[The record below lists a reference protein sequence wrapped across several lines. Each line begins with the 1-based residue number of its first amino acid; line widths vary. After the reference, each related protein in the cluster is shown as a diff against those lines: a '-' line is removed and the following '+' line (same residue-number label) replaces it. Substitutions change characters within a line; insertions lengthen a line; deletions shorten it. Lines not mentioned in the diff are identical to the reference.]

1 MGGDPVIGFARG
13 DEWTVAVEQ
22 AALPVSVII
31 GTRLEA
37 TMAAGWRWR
46 VRARAGRSVLRF
58 GGRRLRR

>member
-1 MGGDPVIGFARG
+1 VIGFARG
-13 DEWTVAVEQ
+13 DDCTVTAEKD

-46 VRARAGRSVLRF
+46 VRAPPGR
-58 GGRRLRR
+58 